1 MCIAR
6 QLIVAQCVRPVPEC
20 GSILC
25 FWGGFQVLGTGWI
38 LCFSL
43 VLGLFSVEVHFVL
56 DLFFFAP

>member
-1 MCIAR
+1 
-6 QLIVAQCVRPVPEC
+6 
-20 GSILC
+20 
-25 FWGGFQVLGTGWI
+25 VLGTGWI